1 MDRREFLTAKL
12 RSKQKKDIFSVAVQ
26 NTAGLEPYGG
36 NFGAEEVIHLLNR
49 TMFGA
54 SVPDI
59 MYFLNKNMSTS
70 VDELVY
76 NEYPMPTPPIKDY
89 GFKGSSDYNVPDG
102 TPWVNYTKP
111 DMASHTYRL
120 ESFKGWW
127 AGCLIQ
133 QKRSVFEKM
142 TLFWHNHF
150 STQLDIYMDAQLAYK
165 HLSLLRQY
173 ALGNYKM
180 LTTYMTVDPSM
191 LIFLN
196 GISNKVNG
204 ANENYARELQEL
216 FTLGKENS
224 PNYTEDDVKA
234 IARVL
239 TGWKAIPDELKFEFE
254 PADHDPYD
262 KQFSSFYGNKII
274 KGRRGNDAGAEEA
287 LEMLEMI
294 FAKKKEISVFIV
306 QKIYRWFCYYNIDA
320 FTQANIIEPLAKIF
334 VDSNWEIK
342 PVLATLFKSRHFY
355 DISIRGAQIKSPVEF
370 VTGMMRQFNIKL
382 PNVATNYVDHYAL
395 LKFLY
400 DYSANMGQPMGN
412 PPGVA
417 GWPAYYQPPLYQRMW
432 INVDNL
438 QKRQVFVNDLLN
450 VNLTLRDGTPFKL
463 DAIAFAKQLPNPDDP
478 TLLLEHTLLVLYA
491 VPMSAAA
498 KLRIKKQILLSN
510 QDSDYYWTNE
520 WNKHIANPSD
530 AASYQIVNSRLM
542 ALFKYLLNLAEYNL
556 T

>member
-1 MDRREFLTAKL
+1 M
-12 RSKQKKDIFSVAVQ
+12 FS
-26 NTAGLEPYGG
+26 
-36 NFGAEEVIHLLNR
+36 
-49 TMFGA
+49 A

-59 MYFLNKNMSTS
+59 LYFLNKNMSTS

-76 NEYPMPTPPIKDY
+76 NEYPLPSPPIKNY

-111 DMASHTYRL
+111 DMSSHTYRL
-120 ESFKGWW
+120 DSFKSWW

-133 QKRSVFEKM
+133 QNRSVFEKM

-150 STQLDIYMDAQLAYK
+150 ATQLDVYMDAQLAYK

-196 GISNKVNG
+196 GISNKING

-234 IARVL
+234 MARVL
-239 TGWKAIPDELKFEFE
+239 TGWKAIPDELRFQFE
-254 PADHDPYD
+254 PTDHDPYD
-262 KQFSSFYGNKII
+262 KQFSSFYGNKLI

-334 VDSNWEIK
+334 VDNNWEIK

-355 DISIRGAQIKSPVEF
+355 DVSIRGAQIKSPVEF

-417 GWPAYYQPPLYQRMW
+417 GWPAYYQSPLFQRMW

-520 WNKHIANPSD
+520 WNKHIANPND
-530 AASYQIVNSRLM
+530 ATSYQIVNSRLM
-542 ALFKYLLNLAEYNL
+542 ALFKYLLNLSEYNL
-556 T
+556 I